1 MINKKIS
8 NFISVVYVIILVYAI
23 CLFGVPI
30 LNPVTA
36 KSNEASSVEKQFEN
50 SMLVF
55 PGELVRVEKNFD
67 NSNIS
72 KISTP
77 ENNTVS
83 GSFANANIVIA
94 QLISQTPPDSI
105 AITANPAPPETEIE
119 TEMANDNSE
128 DSIQELKLSSLINIG
143 RDSENIFGRETDKGQ
158 LFNPNSKLSF
168 NSLQKNF
175 YGAASAIRENEIAS
189 SKLYLSID
197 EKDEGVP
204 AENLNYAMLT
214 VNDNMSAAESDTAI
228 DMADIDQ
235 NQNTLPTN
243 NILQNISLKDINIAS
258 LTGEYNDTSKTGENR
273 EFNKVHI
280 VTQTDTLFSI
290 AKSYNVSVSEIMS
303 ANQLHSVEV
312 KTGLSLSVPSID
324 KKKLDISKV
333 TAAKESSIS
342 QTAPDRRFLWPS
354 TSRLITSKYG
364 TRIHPVYHSRK
375 FHNGIDIG
383 ASYGSKIKAA
393 ENGTV
398 VFSDWKSGYGRTV
411 IIKHSRDLYT
421 LYAHCSVLTAK
432 RGQSVKRGDTIA
444 KIGSSGISTGPHLHF
459 SVQKSGSFINPMIKL

>member
-8 NFISVVYVIILVYAI
+8 GFTPVVYVIVLVYAI
-23 CLFGVPI
+23 YLFGVPV

-36 KSNEASSVEKQFEN
+36 KPSDASSVEKQFEN

-55 PGELVRVEKNFD
+55 PGELVKAEKNFD
-67 NSNIS
+67 NSNMS
-72 KISTP
+72 KIP
-77 ENNTVS
+77 DHENNTAS
-83 GSFANANIVIA
+83 GSFSNANIVVA
-94 QLISQTPPDSI
+94 QLLSQTPSDSI
-105 AITANPAPPETEIE
+105 MITANPALSENEIE
-119 TEMANDNSE
+119 TEMANDNGA

-143 RDSENIFGRETDKGQ
+143 RDSENIFGRETDRGQ
-158 LFNPNSKLSF
+158 IFNPNNKLSF

-175 YGAASAIRENEIAS
+175 YGAAAAIRDNEISS

-197 EKDEGVP
+197 EKNEGVP

-243 NILQNISLKDINIAS
+243 NILQNITLTDINIAA
-258 LTGEYNDTSKTGENR
+258 LTGENNGASKAAENR

-303 ANQLHSVEV
+303 ANQLHSVDV
-312 KTGLSLSVPSID
+312 KAGLSLSVPSID
-324 KKKLDISKV
+324 KKKLEISKI
-333 TAAKESSIS
+333 ASSKESAVS

-354 TSRLITSKYG
+354 SSRLITSKYG

-375 FHNGIDIG
+375 FHNGLDIG
-383 ASYGSKIKAA
+383 ASYGSKIRAA

-411 IIKHSRDLYT
+411 IIKHSKDLYT

-459 SVQKSGSFINPMIKL
+459 SVQKNGSFINPMIKL